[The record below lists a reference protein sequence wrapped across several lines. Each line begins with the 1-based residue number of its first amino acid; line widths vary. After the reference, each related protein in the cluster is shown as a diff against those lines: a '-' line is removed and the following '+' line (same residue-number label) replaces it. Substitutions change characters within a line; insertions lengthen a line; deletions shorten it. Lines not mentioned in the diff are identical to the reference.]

1 METTEAKRRED
12 MIVVKTPIAIGFV
25 FSSALLLGACGIE
38 EEVTQ
43 PVTRE
48 AVDYQGPVDANP
60 GGGLE
65 DENIGGKVFGFTEF
79 ELEVDYSDQDN
90 ALQVVYLEDRD
101 RVEAGYENKVANES
115 LSGNDAF
122 DKMKPLLMELQ
133 LDVDMANEEVIS
145 QVIEVF
151 SVNQDYESLE
161 LEVTYPNGNEKE
173 YEASGN

>member
-1 METTEAKRRED
+1 MKGMKDMTIAK
-12 MIVVKTPIAIGFV
+12 KTIAIGF
-25 FSSALLLGACGIE
+25 LLSPIIFLGACGIE

-48 AVDYQGPVDANP
+48 AIDYQGPVDANP

-79 ELEVDYSDQDN
+79 ELEVDYTDQDN

-101 RVEAGYENKVANES
+101 RVEAGYEDKMANET

-122 DKMKPLLMELQ
+122 DKMKPLLSELQ
-133 LDVDMANEEVIS
+133 LDVNMADEEVIS
-145 QVIEVF
+145 QVMEVF
-151 SVNQDYESLE
+151 SVDQDYESLE
-161 LEVTYPNGNEKE
+161 LEVTYPDGNEKE
-173 YEASGN
+173 YTASES